1 MLRNPKTWKW
11 KTKFLREVG
20 YISKTVKSI
29 FMILWDKTPL
39 TNTYRRGKNF
49 PQKLASYL
57 DTSASLHL
65 AVSDS
70 HRTFIHF
77 ILYFIIALWH
87 ISMSLILVDF
97 LRVSFFVDHLCVSN
111 FVNLNLFL
119 LIFVELFVSLI
130 FVKYFCVELL

>member
-1 MLRNPKTWKW
+1 MLRNPKTWK
-11 KTKFLREVG
+11 TRFLREVG

-39 TNTYRRGKNF
+39 TNTYRRGKKF

-70 HRTFIHF
+70 HRTFILF

-97 LRVSFFVDHLCVSN
+97 LWVSFFVDHLCVSN